1 MNEIKIDMK
10 NRHTGFTIIE
20 LMMALMIGAILAT
33 MAVPSFI
40 DLIRSNRVTT
50 QTNDFISTLNY
61 ARSEAVKR
69 GTGIIVCSSNDQAS
83 CTASAWQDGWIVQQA
98 SDGELLRASAALSGN
113 SSLSNLDG
121 NTSIQYTS
129 RGLLNGNLATTFE
142 LCIYA
147 GKPGRQIAISATG
160 RPRSTEYLGC

>member
-1 MNEIKIDMK
+1 MNAIKNNVKDL
-10 NRHTGFTIIE
+10 HAGFTLIE
-20 LMMALMIGAILAT
+20 LMMALAIGAILAT

-40 DLIRSNRVTT
+40 DLIRNNRITT

-69 GTGIIVCSSNDQAS
+69 GTGIIVCSSNDQAT

-98 SDGELLRASAALSGN
+98 SNAELLRAHAALGGDST
-113 SSLSNLDG
+113 LSNLDS

-129 RGLLNGNLATTFE
+129 RGLLTGNLATTFD
-142 LCIYA
+142 LCVYT
-147 GKPGRQIAISATG
+147 GKPGRQINISATG